1 MTRRWRET
9 GQAMPEYL
17 IACAVLVVALLL
29 PWNGQSSVLAQL
41 AAALRG
47 HVRTAVYLLSL
58 F

>member
-1 MTRRWRET
+1 MTRHAREA

-29 PWNGQSSVLAQL
+29 PWNGQASVLAQL
-41 AAALRG
+41 AASLRG
-47 HVRTAVYLLSL
+47 YVRTAVYLVSL